1 MLILAPTESGMED
14 CVRNRPIGRTTT
26 MANQPKQNNEQG
38 SSAAFYFVIGMI
50 VLGVLLVV
58 AKAVIGF

>member
-1 MLILAPTESGMED
+1 
-14 CVRNRPIGRTTT
+14 